1 LFKLFRKRRCYVC
14 LVCGYGYLSR
24 PLYNRKGLPNIGLI
38 CNCCGFQ
45 PGYDDTKL
53 ETTIE
58 EYREYWILGGT
69 LWFDDKKKPK
79 DWDFKQQLANIN
91 IRD

>member
-1 LFKLFRKRRCYVC
+1 MA
-14 LVCGYGYLSR
+14 S
-24 PLYNRKGLPNIGLI
+24 PLASI
-38 CNCCGFQ
+38 CNLM
-45 PGYDDTKL
+45 KL